1 MREEIWILPRHFPDF
16 TSRDSKMAKDA
27 TPKPMPTTG
36 MPDRV
41 SLPPPAFDQKAGVK
55 TQGDMNINPGRK

>member
-1 MREEIWILPRHFPDF
+1 
-16 TSRDSKMAKDA
+16 MAKDA

-41 SLPPPAFDQKAGVK
+41 SLPPPAFDQKAGVV
-55 TQGDMNINPGRK
+55 TQGDMNINPGRPAGK

>member
-1 MREEIWILPRHFPDF
+1 
-16 TSRDSKMAKDA
+16 MAKMP

-41 SLPPPAFDQKAGVK
+41 TLPPPPSFVPDGRPGVK
-55 TQGDMNINPGRK
+55 TEGDMNINPGRPAAK